1 MPHMHQAVYSD
12 EETSSLPCLW
22 PAGLWQLLMSRL
34 TLDDMWGSRGPE
46 LARVCTEC
54 YQASGDTIPDG
65 PPIGVWFEP
74 LTAESK
80 KFGVFLMLG
89 KMDSSIG
96 HIVGSRTYEQ

>member
-1 MPHMHQAVYSD
+1 
-12 EETSSLPCLW
+12 
-22 PAGLWQLLMSRL
+22 MSRL
-34 TLDDMWGSRGPE
+34 TLDDMWDSRGPE

-54 YQASGDTIPDG
+54 HQASGDTIPDG

-74 LTAESK
+74 LTTESE